1 MVATQ
6 MTETYVIDTT
16 SMVVTTS
23 IVATVLGLGLDC
35 GVDGRVLLLARG
47 ESDQVEQ
54 CRDYREKRHHVGVS
68 TLSD

>member
-16 SMVVTTS
+16 SMVVTIS
-23 IVATVLGLGLDC
+23 IVATFLGLGLDG
-35 GVDGRVLLLARG
+35 GVDGRVLVARG
-47 ESDQVEQ
+47 ESDQVDQ
-54 CRDYREKRHHVGVS
+54 CRDYREKRYHVGVS